1 MDSFP
6 KVTMLFLKK
15 ICYLFIILAS
25 SFVIHSSVFAVNYP
39 SPAGYVN
46 DFADIYS
53 SEFETKLENKLADF
67 EKATES
73 EFTVVTVESLEGEQV
88 ENYAVKLFE
97 KWQIGKKKEDN
108 GLLLLISEKDR
119 EVRFEVGYG
128 LEPYLT
134 DGRAGEI
141 IRRDIV
147 PNFKEAKYEEGTE
160 KAVDDSIK
168 YISAKD
174 IAPAEKLQKDNDGFP
189 VIAVIFGIYFL
200 GTYLASF
207 LGRTK
212 EIWPG
217 GAIGGLLGVIIGLII
232 SSLFIA
238 VFLGLFAGL
247 FGLFLDFILS
257 RNYKIRKD
265 KGLPTGFWP
274 SGGGFRTGGGGSS
287 FGGFGG
293 GSSGGGGA
301 SGRW

>member
-1 MDSFP
+1 MSRILGFINACFI
-6 KVTMLFLKK
+6 FL
-15 ICYLFIILAS
+15 LLTGFAL
-25 SFVIHSSVFAVNYP
+25 AVNYP
-39 SPAGYVN
+39 NPAGFVN

-53 SEFETKLENKLADF
+53 SEFETKLEKKLADF

-73 EFTVVTVESLEGEQV
+73 EFTVVTVESLEGESV
-88 ENYAVKLFE
+88 EEYAVRLFE
-97 KWQIGKKKEDN
+97 KWKIGKAKEDN
-108 GLLLLISEKDR
+108 GLLLLISEKDHK
-119 EVRFEVGYG
+119 VRFEVGYG

-141 IRRDIV
+141 IRKDIV
-147 PNFKEAKYEEGTE
+147 PNFKEAKYEAGTE

-168 YISAKD
+168 YISDKD
-174 IAPAEKLQKDNDGFP
+174 IAPVQEPEKNDGGFP
-189 VIAVIFGIYFL
+189 VIVLFLGLYFL

-212 EIWPG
+212 VIWPG

-238 VFLGLFAGL
+238 VFIGFFAGL

-257 RNYKIRKD
+257 RNYKIRKE
-265 KGLPTGFWP
+265 KGLPTNFWS
-274 SGGGFRTGGGGSS
+274 SGGGFRSGGSGSS

>member
-1 MDSFP
+1 M
-6 KVTMLFLKK
+6 KK
-15 ICYLFIILAS
+15 IIFFVILFVIGLAS
-25 SFVIHSSVFAVNYP
+25 SQTIPNP
-39 SPAGYVN
+39 SGYVN

-73 EFTVVTVESLEGEQV
+73 EFTVVTVESLEGEPV

-108 GLLLLISEKDR
+108 GLLLLISEKDH

-141 IRRDIV
+141 IRKDIV

-160 KAVDDSIK
+160 KAVDDSMK
-168 YISAKD
+168 YISDKD
-174 IAPAEKLQKDNDGFP
+174 IAPVQEPEKNDGGFP
-189 VIAVIFGIYFL
+189 VIVLFLGLYFL

-212 EIWPG
+212 VIWPG

-232 SSLFIA
+232 SSLIAA
-238 VFLGLFAGL
+238 VFFGLFAGL
-247 FGLFLDFILS
+247 FGLFMDFILS